1 MTPAAV
7 HWFEGL
13 GFRPAVWSSHR
24 TDGVD
29 PQRLVPAP
37 DADTP
42 LIAKYDPFAHVPGYV
57 WGTVLPASSQTVPAP
72 QPWFPCCIET
82 GPYEPLP
89 PVASVPVPASAGLLI
104 AAVVGLALL
113 RRRA

>member
-1 MTPAAV
+1 MTDAGI

-29 PQRLVPAP
+29 PERPVPAP
-37 DADTP
+37 DADVP
-42 LIAKYDPFAHVPGYV
+42 FIAKYDPFAHVPGYV
-57 WGTVLPASSQTVPAP
+57 WGTVLPASSQPVPAP
-72 QPWFPCCIET
+72 SFPCCVET

-89 PVASVPVPASAGLLI
+89 PVAPVPVPASAGLLI
-104 AAVVGLALL
+104 AAVVGLMLWRSA
-113 RRRA
+113 